1 MKNAPRRGLFALALL
16 ALSAMAPG
24 LAQACPQAS
33 MPAPSLP
40 HVRAALARQEEIL
53 VVTLGSSST
62 EGWMASDRAHTYP
75 AVLQAELDGALQN
88 AHVAVI
94 NRGIGGQDAPEE
106 MARLTQD
113 VIDIRPQ
120 LVIWQVG
127 ANGAMR
133 GDGPAAFAAEVADGV
148 AKLHEAGADVILMDN
163 QRSPHVLAAP
173 EHAQMEAALAAI
185 AERSGASLFARS
197 KLMDQWQSEGQP
209 YGLFVSA
216 DNLHHNDLGYSCV
229 AKALAGSIT
238 DALKKPVV
246 VAGLEKNSFFRPVVK
261 ATTVKAE
268 LAASGR

>member
-1 MKNAPRRGLFALALL
+1 
-16 ALSAMAPG
+16 
-24 LAQACPQAS
+24 

-40 HVRAALARQEEIL
+40 HVRAALARQEQIL

-75 AVLQAELDGALQN
+75 AVLQAELGEALQG

-106 MARLTQD
+106 MGRLTQD

-133 GDGPAAFAAEVADGV
+133 GDGPAAFSAEVADGV
-148 AKLHEAGADVILMDN
+148 AKLHEVGADVILMDN

-173 EHAQMEAALAAI
+173 EHAKMEAALAAI
-185 AERSGASLFARS
+185 AEHSGASLFARS
-197 KLMDQWQSEGQP
+197 KLMDQWQAEGSP
-209 YGLFVSA
+209 YAMFVSA
-216 DNLHHNDLGYSCV
+216 DNLHHNDLGYACV
-229 AKALAGSIT
+229 AKALAATIT
-238 DALKKPVV
+238 DALKKPIVM
-246 VAGLEKNSFFRPVVK
+246 ADSGKNTFFRPVVK

-268 LAASGR
+268 IAAPAR